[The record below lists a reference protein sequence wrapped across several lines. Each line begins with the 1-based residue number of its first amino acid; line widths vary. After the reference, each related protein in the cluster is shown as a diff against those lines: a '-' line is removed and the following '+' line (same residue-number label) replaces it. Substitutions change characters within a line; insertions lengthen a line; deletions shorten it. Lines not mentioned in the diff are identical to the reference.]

1 MAFSLGFV
9 GFLTPALWML
19 TSSQHVMPAGPAT
32 QEDAVKS
39 EEADTTDCAFTLQ
52 FK

>member
-9 GFLTPALWML
+9 GFLTPASWTL
-19 TSSQHVMPAGPAT
+19 TSSRHVMPVGPAT

-39 EEADTTDCAFTLQ
+39 EETDIINCAF
-52 FK
+52 